1 MITIHKEPLNF
12 YVDKLKK
19 GEYFSFPG
27 FSDAEWLAMEK
38 CKGNEETRTGG
49 GQFFTHLIGD
59 QLTEALKINEP
70 NYFKAVPIGM
80 WEEKWVYGAER
91 MEKFLGEN
99 NIPEPW
105 EFYERDMVTDEC
117 ARDALIGPWI
127 RQLRKMDVVLISNK
141 FVSEIKYFLPYK
153 YFVEIP
159 KLNVYMEENW
169 LERYVKKILD
179 YGKPAV
185 YIFSAGF
192 AAAPLIGK
200 LHGKIPNSWF
210 LDLGSI
216 WDAFVGI
223 GNQRGWRAALYEK
236 RWIWHEWIKLV
247 LKDIEFDMKWA
258 ESILENGLN
267 RKRINNLENG

>member
-1 MITIHKEPLNF
+1 MINIRKEPVEF
-12 YVDKLKK
+12 YINKLKNRD
-19 GEYFSFPG
+19 YFSFPG

-38 CKGNEETRTGG
+38 CKGDGETRTGG
-49 GQFFTHLIGD
+49 GQLFTHLIGD
-59 QLTEALKINEP
+59 QLTEALRINEP
-70 NYFKAVPIGM
+70 NYLKAIPVGM
-80 WEEKWVYGAER
+80 WEEKWIFGAER
-91 MEKFLGEN
+91 MEKFLTEN

-117 ARDALIGPWI
+117 ARDGLIGEWI
-127 RQLRKMDVVLISNK
+127 KQLKEMDVVLISNK

-153 YFVEIP
+153 HFVEIP

-169 LERYVKKILD
+169 LERYTNKILG

-192 AAAPLIGK
+192 AAAPLIGN
-200 LHGKIPNSWF
+200 LHGKIPNSFF

-216 WDAFVGI
+216 WDCFVGI
-223 GNQRGWRAALYEK
+223 GNQRGWRGELYNDRA
-236 RWIWHEWIKLV
+236 RWKDWIKRV
-247 LKDIEFDMKWA
+247 LGEVDMDYA
-258 ESILENGLN
+258 EMILEKGLN